1 MMAEFEM
8 SLSEQK
14 LMMNRGGKWRRREL
28 KGVRHIGENSLLEQP
43 ELVWQVATVSKPM
56 FVISVGWGIILDDQ
70 KNMEM
75 NERSIAA

>member
-8 SLSEQK
+8 SLAEQK
-14 LMMNRGGKWRRREL
+14 LTMNGGGKWRWTEW
-28 KGVRHIGENSLLEQP
+28 KGVRHIGETFLREQP

-56 FVISVGWGIILDDQ
+56 FVLSVCWGIIFDDQ
-70 KNMEM
+70 EIMEM